1 MAACYRETKIAG
13 SPAGASQH
21 ENRGGGQRRARG
33 SKVRA
38 VKAPTVIAIEVPE
51 GGTISGALHVPEKKA
66 SGVLFALAP
75 GAGTTMENP
84 LLVAVAAGLAER
96 GHAVMRFNFGYHERG
111 SKRPDP
117 QKKLI
122 ATYRAA
128 AEALR
133 ARSELGERLVIGGK
147 SMGGR
152 MASLLAAEGFAC
164 DGLVFLGYPLHPPG
178 EPGKTRDAHLTKVA
192 PPMLFVQ
199 GTRDKLCDLALL
211 RPVLARIGPRAT
223 LHEVAGGDH
232 GFDVRKMDGRTPESV
247 LGEVIGSVAD
257 WLEATSPDQ
266 RAGESAK

>member
-1 MAACYRETKIAG
+1 VG
-13 SPAGASQH
+13 P
-21 ENRGGGQRRARG
+21 
-33 SKVRA
+33 
-38 VKAPTVIAIEVPE
+38 VKDPTAISIEVP
-51 GGTISGALHVPEKKA
+51 GDVTVSGALHAPERSA
-66 SGVLFALAP
+66 SGVAFALAP
-75 GAGTTMENP
+75 GAGTTMEHP

-96 GHAVMRFNFGYHERG
+96 GHAVLRFNFGYHERG

-117 QKKLI
+117 QKKLL

-128 AEALR
+128 AESLR
-133 ARSELGERLVIGGK
+133 ARARGPRLVIGGK

-178 EPGKTRDAHLTKVA
+178 KPEQLRDKHLIKVK

-211 RPVLARIGPRAT
+211 RPVLARIGPRAA

-232 GFDVRKMDGRTPESV
+232 SFDVRKMDGRAPEAV
-247 LGEVIGSVAD
+247 LEEVIGSAAD
-257 WLEATSPDQ
+257 WLEATF
-266 RAGESAK
+266 A